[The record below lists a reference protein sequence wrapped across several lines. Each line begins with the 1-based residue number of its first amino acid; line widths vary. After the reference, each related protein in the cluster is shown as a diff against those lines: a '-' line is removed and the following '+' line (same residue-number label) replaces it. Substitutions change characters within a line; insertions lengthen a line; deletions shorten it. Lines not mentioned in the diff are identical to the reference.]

1 MSIEDKII
9 QAKINH
15 ERLVKAEKYQ
25 SIADML
31 NGLNQK
37 CIEYNWT
44 KEDLMRNIK
53 ISAETNQRFA
63 DEEIKQIE

>member
-25 SIADML
+25 AMADML
-31 NGLNQK
+31 NGLNSK

-44 KEDLMRNIK
+44 IEDLMRNIK
-53 ISAETNQRFA
+53 ISAETNKRFA
-63 DEEIKQIE
+63 DEELKQI

>member
-1 MSIEDKII
+1 MNLEEKII
-9 QAKINH
+9 TSKINH
-15 ERLVKAEKYQ
+15 ERLIKAEKHQ
-25 SIADML
+25 AIADML
-31 NGLNQK
+31 NGLNNK